1 MKPTGHTPSAH
12 AYRLRKRRADEEV
25 IPRHTQQGRDRV
37 AGGVHRNRWVQ
48 LGVGVAVSL
57 ACLWWSVS
65 GVLKEK
71 DALERIQAAFAN
83 ANYATL
89 PLLWLGV
96 VTFYLLKAWRW
107 RLLLQP
113 IGNFHTLRD
122 CLPPTMVGFAFNNLL
137 PAHLGDFV
145 RVFLF
150 ARQHRVNA
158 TAVLS
163 SAVLERVFD
172 VMAILCYLGLGLAM
186 VPGMPNGVRD
196 TAIVVAGLAAVFV
209 VSAIVYLFWTE
220 PFVRFVEG
228 VLARLPFI
236 PAGLRTKICSMLEA
250 GADGLR
256 SLHNPTLVLGIMA
269 SSLAQ
274 WAINGLQ
281 MHIALWSFGVE
292 VSPLVSCILL
302 GVTAFGVTV
311 PSSPGFFGV
320 IQACF
325 MLVLTLFCKDQAAI
339 FGASIYFHLSQY
351 IPVTLVG
358 LLFFSLTGMR
368 LADVEAQAEKRDV
381 AAAPVG

>member
-1 MKPTGHTPSAH
+1 MT
-12 AYRLRKRRADEEV
+12 
-25 IPRHTQQGRDRV
+25 
-37 AGGVHRNRWVQ
+37 GGVHRNRWVQ
-48 LGVGVAVSL
+48 LTVGMAVSL

-65 GVLKEK
+65 GILQDE
-71 DALERIQAAFAN
+71 DALAQIQNAFTK

-89 PLLWLGV
+89 PVLWLGV
-96 VTFYLLKAWRW
+96 IVFYLLKAWRW
-107 RLLLQP
+107 RLLLRP
-113 IGNFHTLRD
+113 IGDFHTLRD

-172 VMAILCYLGLGLAM
+172 VMAILGFLGLGLWL
-186 VPGMPNGVRD
+186 VPGMPVGVRN
-196 TAIVVAGLAAVFV
+196 TAIIVAGLAAVFV

-220 PFVRFVEG
+220 PFVRFVEA

-236 PAGLRTKICSMLEA
+236 PAGLRKKICGMLEA

-269 SSLAQ
+269 SSIAQ

-281 MHIALWSFGVE
+281 MHISLWSFGVE

-311 PSSPGFFGV
+311 PSSPGYFGV

-325 MLVLTLFCKDQAAI
+325 MLVLSLFVQDQAAV
-339 FGASIYFHLSQY
+339 FGASVYFHLSQY

-358 LLFFSLTGMR
+358 LGYFSLTGMR
-368 LADVEAQAEKRDV
+368 IADVEASAETRD
-381 AAAPVG
+381 AASAPVT